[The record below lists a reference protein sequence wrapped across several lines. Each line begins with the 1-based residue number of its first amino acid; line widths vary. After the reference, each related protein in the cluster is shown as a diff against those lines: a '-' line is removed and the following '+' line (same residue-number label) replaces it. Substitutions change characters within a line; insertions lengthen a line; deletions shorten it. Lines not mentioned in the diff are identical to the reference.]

1 MFCFYELHF
10 LLVGLFNLGSIKT
23 SFVGIPEKWQNQN
36 DFALAGYRNDK
47 CYWPTPSIEAIRQ
60 YSLKVMCIWS
70 IDFE

>member
-47 CYWPTPSIEAIRQ
+47 CY
-60 YSLKVMCIWS
+60 
-70 IDFE
+70 